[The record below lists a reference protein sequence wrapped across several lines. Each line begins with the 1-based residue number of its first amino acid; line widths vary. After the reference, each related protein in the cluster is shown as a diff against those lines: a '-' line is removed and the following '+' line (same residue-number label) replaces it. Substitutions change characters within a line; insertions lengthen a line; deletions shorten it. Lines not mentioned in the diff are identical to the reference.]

1 MAVVWTHAS
10 CVGVHTTPAL
20 TSSQGLE
27 EAEHQRDVSL
37 DYVSEQAGKVAEAML
52 KAEEADRA
60 AADASRRAALA
71 EENQRVRE
79 TLHRRSPRVNAY
91 ACAPFEVVSHHHHIM
106 LVAFPLH
113 N

>member
-1 MAVVWTHAS
+1 MAVVWAHAS

-20 TSSQGLE
+20 TSPSQELE

-71 EENQRVRE
+71 EESQRVRE
-79 TLHRRSPRVNAY
+79 TRHRKGPRVNAY
-91 ACAPFEVVSHHHHIM
+91 ACLRTV
-106 LVAFPLH
+106 
-113 N
+113 